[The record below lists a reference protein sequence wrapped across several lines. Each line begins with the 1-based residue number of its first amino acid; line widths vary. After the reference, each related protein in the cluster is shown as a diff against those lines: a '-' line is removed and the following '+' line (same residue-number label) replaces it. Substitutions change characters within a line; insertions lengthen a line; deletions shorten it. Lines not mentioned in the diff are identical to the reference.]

1 MSLADLREKAEKEW
15 LEVINPIRP
24 QIFVGMA
31 TCGEASGAL
40 SISKA
45 IESTLNQSGIDAR
58 VHKTGC
64 LGMCYCEPLVDII
77 KPGKPRI
84 CYHGLNADKVTE
96 LLKDY
101 IVEDNPRPDLA
112 LGIWGEEKYGIP
124 NLFELDFMKYQVRIA
139 LRNVGVINP
148 ENIMH
153 YIARGGYKG
162 LQKALSSP
170 PEEIINEVEKAGLR
184 GRGGAGFPTAI
195 KWKLCR
201 QATGSPKYL
210 ICNADEGDPGAYMDR
225 SLLESDPHSVLEG
238 MLIGAYAIGSSRGF
252 IYIRAEYPLAIKR
265 LKIAIAQMRQHSLLG
280 EDILGT
286 GFNFDIEIREGAGA
300 FVCGE
305 ETALMASI
313 EGERGTPRPRP
324 PFPAEA
330 GLWGKPTNI
339 NNVKT
344 FANIPVIV
352 THGLRWFA
360 SRGMESSKGT
370 AIFSLAGKVNNTGL
384 IEIPMGMTLRKII
397 YDIGGG
403 IPDGKAFK
411 AAQTGGPSGGCLPA
425 SLLDMPID
433 FDSLTAVGSIMGSGG
448 MVVMD
453 EDTCMVDVARYF
465 IDFTQREFCGHCLSC
480 RLGAKQMFDILD
492 DITQGRGKP
501 EDIDV
506 LLELSEMVVC
516 TSLCGLGKTAPNPV
530 LTTLRYFHDEYEAH
544 INQKRCPA
552 GVCQALVKAGLT
564 DG

>member
-1 MSLADLREKAEKEW
+1 MSMADLRQKAEKEW
-15 LEVINPIRP
+15 LEIINPSIP
-24 QIFVGMA
+24 QIFIGMA

-45 IESTLNQSGIDAR
+45 IESTLSQGGIEAR
-58 VHKTGC
+58 VHKAGC

-84 CYHGLNADKVTE
+84 TYHGLNTDTVTE
-96 LLKDY
+96 LVKDY

-112 LGIWGEEKYGIP
+112 LGVWSEEKYGIP
-124 NLFELDFMKYQVRIA
+124 NLFELDFRKYQVRIA
-139 LRNVGVINP
+139 LRNAGVINP
-148 ENIMH
+148 EDIMH

-162 LQKALSSP
+162 LEQALSNP
-170 PEEIINEVEKAGLR
+170 PEEIIDEVEKAGLR
-184 GRGGAGFPTAI
+184 GLGGGGFPTAI

-201 QATGSPKYL
+201 KAEGSPKYL

-225 SLLESDPHSVLEG
+225 SLLESDPHSMLEG
-238 MLIGAYAIGSSRGF
+238 MLIGAYAIGSSHGF

-265 LKIAIAQMRQHSLLG
+265 LKIALSQMKQYNLLG
-280 EDILGT
+280 EDILST

-313 EGERGTPRPRP
+313 EGERGIPRPRP
-324 PFPAEA
+324 PFPVEA

-352 THGLRWFA
+352 THGSRWFA
-360 SRGMESSKGT
+360 SRGMGSSKGT
-370 AIFSLAGKVNNTGL
+370 AIFSLAGKVNNAGL
-384 IEIPMGMTLRKII
+384 IEVPMGMTLRKII

-411 AAQTGGPSGGCLPA
+411 AVQTGGPSGGCLPA

-433 FDSLTAVGSIMGSGG
+433 FDSLTAAGSIMGSGG

-480 RLGAKQMFDILD
+480 RLGTRQMFVILD

-516 TSLCGLGKTAPNPV
+516 NSLCGLGKTAPNPV
-530 LTTLRYFHDEYEAH
+530 LTTFRYFYDEYETH